1 MMKQTDTANE
11 ERKGTVIYYSL
22 MYREWS
28 EEKQREVRSL
38 AHESVS
44 GDELFLRKL
53 VDATYLNGRLWGHT
67 SHENEDNQAHSIYV
81 APFKEQVSEPYASAI
96 TAVLSGERSIP
107 SILKPAYWLWNGHG
121 FHPMERD
128 EASVFT
134 LELARRLLDHYTVLD
149 GRTYQYLYSVLDT
162 GRNIVHFF
170 LEEVDL

>member
-1 MMKQTDTANE
+1 
-11 ERKGTVIYYSL
+11 

-28 EEKQREVRSL
+28 EVKQREVRSL
-38 AHESVS
+38 SHESVS

-53 VDATYLNGRLWGHT
+53 VDATCLNGRLWGHT
-67 SHENEDNQAHSIYV
+67 SHENEDNLAHSVYV
-81 APFKEQVSEPYASAI
+81 TPFKEQVSEPYASAI
-96 TAVLSGERSIP
+96 TEVLSGEGTAS
-107 SILKPAYWLWNGHG
+107 SLLKPSYWLWKEKR
-121 FHPMERD
+121 FHPMDRN

-162 GRNIVHFF
+162 GRNSVHFF

>member
-1 MMKQTDTANE
+1 MKQADTANE
-11 ERKGTVIYYSL
+11 ERKGTAIYYSL

-28 EEKQREVRSL
+28 EEKKREVRSL
-38 AHESVS
+38 THESVS

-67 SHENEDNQAHSIYV
+67 SHENEDNLAHFIYV

-96 TAVLSGERSIP
+96 TEALSGERFVP
-107 SILKPAYWLWNGHG
+107 SVLKPAYWLWNGYS
-121 FHPMERD
+121 FQPMERK

-149 GRTYQYLYSVLDT
+149 GRTYEYLYSVLDT